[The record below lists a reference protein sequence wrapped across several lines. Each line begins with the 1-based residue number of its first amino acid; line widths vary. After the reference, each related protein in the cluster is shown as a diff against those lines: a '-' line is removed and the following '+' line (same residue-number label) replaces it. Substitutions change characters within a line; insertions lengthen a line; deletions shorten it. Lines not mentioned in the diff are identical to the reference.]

1 MHQNLITLCFR
12 QISTCDVL
20 NRLAGGLTFVG
31 LFILESGGY
40 RPIRPHNTATL
51 NNTTTH
57 RPHESDD
64 ISQLSISHIRA
75 LHCFFPAACVALAGV
90 CLFWYRLNRSEHSKL
105 VKEIDA
111 IDAKV
116 EASATPELEQPTPT
130 SFREISLVS
139 ASNQGSIL
147 ETPATSP

>member
-1 MHQNLITLCFR
+1 MHHNLITLRFR

-40 RPIRPHNTATL
+40 RPISAKNSTDRPHQ
-51 NNTTTH
+51 
-57 RPHESDD
+57 RDDD

-111 IDAKV
+111 IDAKID
-116 EASATPELEQPTPT
+116 ASATAELEQHPTPA

-139 ASNQGSIL
+139 ASNKGSIL

>member
-1 MHQNLITLCFR
+1 LHQNLIALCFR

-40 RPIRPHNTATL
+40 RPISAKNSTDSPHQ
-51 NNTTTH
+51 
-57 RPHESDD
+57 RDDD